1 MLQLLNEPGTWA
13 AFATL
18 TVLEIVLGID
28 NVIFLAIL
36 VGRLPP
42 ARQPR
47 GRVVGL
53 GLAMFTRLALLF
65 SIIWLTRLTQPW
77 FELLGQQI
85 SGRDLILGGGGLFL
99 LVKSVLEI
107 HHTLEGA
114 AAERAARVVAS
125 FTAIVLQIAVID
137 IVFSLDS
144 VFTAVGLAR
153 PDQVPIM
160 AAAIVASIVVMMWLS
175 GPISAFIEAHP
186 TVKILALAFLI
197 LVGVALIG
205 EGLDFHIP
213 KGYLYFAMAFSV
225 LVEMVNIRLRKLLDA
240 RRQRS
245 EK

>member
-13 AFATL
+13 AFAPPPL
-18 TVLEIVLGID
+18 PGTVPGTENI
-28 NVIFLAIL
+28 IFLAFL

-47 GRVVGL
+47 ARVVGL
-53 GLAMFTRLALLF
+53 ALAMFTRLALLF

-77 FELLGQQI
+77 FELFGQQI

-114 AAERAARVVAS
+114 AAERAARMVAS

-160 AAAIVASIVVMMWLS
+160 AAAIIASIVVMMWLS
-175 GPISAFIEAHP
+175 GTISAF
-186 TVKILALAFLI
+186 
-197 LVGVALIG
+197 
-205 EGLDFHIP
+205 
-213 KGYLYFAMAFSV
+213 
-225 LVEMVNIRLRKLLDA
+225 
-240 RRQRS
+240 
-245 EK
+245 

>member
-1 MLQLLNEPGTWA
+1 MLADPATWV

-18 TVLEIVLGID
+18 SVLEIVLGID

-47 GRVVGL
+47 ARFVGL
-53 GLAMFTRLALLF
+53 GLAMLTRIALLF
-65 SIIWLTRLTQPW
+65 SIVWLTRLTQPW

-99 LVKSVLEI
+99 LAKSVLEI

-114 AAERAARVVAS
+114 ASTHKVRAAVS
-125 FTAIVLQIAVID
+125 FMAIVLQIALID

-153 PDQVPIM
+153 PDQVPVM
-160 AAAIVASIVVMMWLS
+160 AAAISVSIIVMMWLS
-175 GPISAFIEAHP
+175 GPIAAFVEEHP

-197 LVGVALIG
+197 LVGVALIA
-205 EGLDFHIP
+205 EGMDFHIP

-225 LVEMVNIRLRKLLDA
+225 LVEMINIRLRKLLDA
-240 RRQRS
+240 RRARRD
-245 EK
+245 

>member
-18 TVLEIVLGID
+18 TVLEIELGID
-28 NVIFLAIL
+28 NIIFLAIL

-47 GRVVGL
+47 ARVVGL
-53 GLAMFTRLALLF
+53 GLAMLTRLALLF

-77 FELLGQQI
+77 FELFGQQI

-99 LVKSVLEI
+99 LAKSVLEI

-114 AAERAARVVAS
+114 AAERAARVLAS

-175 GPISAFIEAHP
+175 GPISAFVEEHP

-205 EGLDFHIP
+205 EGMDFHIP

-225 LVEMVNIRLRKLLDA
+225 LVEMINIRLRKLLDA
-240 RRQRS
+240 RRHRS
-245 EK
+245 GK